1 MNGSSV
7 SLSHFALR
15 SQLSS
20 KKTFKDTPSVAIR
33 IQSWC
38 RYWLAAM
45 VVGVCSEVVL
55 AYNGQVSFLGLFVM
69 IFALQG
75 AITEYRGIRVDASS
89 ICIPLR
95 SLPRLPMFT
104 FWIKRIF
111 LSEISSVTVKPPLFG
126 IEIVA
131 VTTLRGHS
139 RYAYFSGRESRL
151 WFLYLVKDLQ
161 PQIIVYRRLWRVNL
175 DERAHCLIRNV
186 ARR

>member
-1 MNGSSV
+1 
-7 SLSHFALR
+7 
-15 SQLSS
+15 
-20 KKTFKDTPSVAIR
+20 
-33 IQSWC
+33 
-38 RYWLAAM
+38 M